1 MDVFS
6 ELKQKSSL
14 KRGFFV
20 PREGVEPTTYALG
33 EHRSILLSYRGVEK
47 L

>member
-1 MDVFS
+1 MTI
-6 ELKQKSSL
+6 
-14 KRGFFV
+14 GV

-33 EHRSILLSYRGVEK
+33 EHRSILLSYRGLYLAPK